1 VGAEVGVG
9 DGDLHDQILQLEAE
23 MEKLAERIDRCRKI
37 VLGSKI
43 AIAAAS
49 ILLLAVT
56 VGLIR
61 SDPVYIVG
69 AIAVVIGGIVAFGSN
84 ASTLNQTAI
93 SLKAAGARRTELIDR
108 ANPRVIGEAD
118 GVDRRYT
125 FRS

>member
-1 VGAEVGVG
+1 VG

-84 ASTLNQTAI
+84 ASTLN
-93 SLKAAGARRTELIDR
+93 
-108 ANPRVIGEAD
+108 
-118 GVDRRYT
+118 
-125 FRS
+125 